1 MAAAGAVERGPEAE
15 ARRPPSL
22 RASRLLL
29 LLTAVA
35 AVGPREGGAARL
47 YRVGVDAVWLLDS
60 GSVRSATGNSSAA
73 WLVQFHSSWCGHCI
87 GYAPTWRA
95 LAADVRVKWSCLER
109 VAGCQE
115 EEPETD
121 FRSGERADWQE
132 QVILDLISYEN
143 IVVSRALDRDKAFL
157 GTLGISSVPSCY
169 LIYPNGS
176 HGLVNV
182 AKLYSAD
189 LESGLHYLLRV
200 ELAAHKSLT
209 GTQLKTFKDFM
220 TVVAKACIIDGL
232 LPSSGFE
239 DDPQAVLQTIR
250 RYIHT
255 FFGCKEC
262 GEHFEE
268 MAKESMNSVKT
279 PDQAVLWL
287 WRKHNMV
294 NSRLAG
300 HLSEDPKF
308 PKVPWPTPDLCPACH
323 EEIKG
328 LDSWNEDQVLV
339 FLKQHYSRGN
349 LVDTYSV
356 DQGRPGDREQ
366 EEGEGL
372 NPSGKPW
379 GRQDAESLRPP
390 HMLGPR
396 IDLSKSLHHRLDL
409 KLQSPQGL
417 QALEEAKAAVPFLG
431 VGFSSLDMS
440 LCVVLYVA
448 SSLFLMIMY
457 FFFRVRSKRW
467 KVRLYH
473 PVV

>member
-1 MAAAGAVERGPEAE
+1 MAERFLCG
-15 ARRPPSL
+15 SL
-22 RASRLLL
+22 LASHL
-29 LLTAVA
+29 
-35 AVGPREGGAARL
+35 
-47 YRVGVDAVWLLDS
+47 
-60 GSVRSATGNSSAA
+60 
-73 WLVQFHSSWCGHCI
+73 
-87 GYAPTWRA
+87 
-95 LAADVRVKWSCLER
+95 
-109 VAGCQE
+109 
-115 EEPETD
+115 
-121 FRSGERADWQE
+121 
-132 QVILDLISYEN
+132 
-143 IVVSRALDRDKAFL
+143 
-157 GTLGISSVPSCY
+157 
-169 LIYPNGS
+169 
-176 HGLVNV
+176 
-182 AKLYSAD
+182 
-189 LESGLHYLLRV
+189 
-200 ELAAHKSLT
+200 
-209 GTQLKTFKDFM
+209 
-220 TVVAKACIIDGL
+220 
-232 LPSSGFE
+232 
-239 DDPQAVLQTIR
+239 
-250 RYIHT
+250 
-255 FFGCKEC
+255 
-262 GEHFEE
+262 
-268 MAKESMNSVKT
+268 
-279 PDQAVLWL
+279 
-287 WRKHNMV
+287 
-294 NSRLAG
+294 G

-379 GRQDAESLRPP
+379 GLQDSESLRPP

-473 PVV
+473 PAV